1 MTASKKLA
9 VLTVYRFQVHLE
21 KSSRFQT
28 LEYLNKVLISVFYQ
42 AILLSFLGLTA
53 MMKMMI

>member
-28 LEYLNKVLISVFYQ
+28 LEYLDKVLISLFYQ
-42 AILLSFLGLTA
+42 AIFLSFLSLTA

>member
-9 VLTVYRFQVHLE
+9 VLTVYRFQVHCE
-21 KSSRFQT
+21 KLSRFREH
-28 LEYLNKVLISVFYQ
+28 EYLDKVLISVFYQ